1 MSKPFLCHD
10 FKSPRTDMSRRLPGT
25 MKVVP
30 LLFYGVLFISA
41 YFGVRDVL
49 DLKAA
54 EREKQSSIA
63 AKAETD
69 ATKAKVEEDRK
80 VIETDQFRGEAIAK
94 WVEGTRSLQ
103 PATVGISRSVPP
115 EVSINELTFERSA
128 ELPAQVSLTLR
139 MTNGGPSELSKIEE
153 VLRRLRYRSH
163 SPQQQHQGDL
173 LEYHSMLVWQDQ

>member
-1 MSKPFLCHD
+1 MPI
-10 FKSPRTDMSRRLPGT
+10 
-25 MKVVP
+25 
-30 LLFYGVLFISA
+30 LFYGVLATTA
-41 YFGVRDVL
+41 YFGVRDIM

-54 EREKQSSIA
+54 EREKQTSIA

-69 ATKAKVEEDRK
+69 AAKAKIEDERK

-103 PATVGISRSVPP
+103 PATVGIARAVPP
-115 EVSINELTFERSA
+115 EVNINELSFERSA

-139 MTNGGPSELSKIEE
+139 MTNGGPAELSKIED

-163 SPQQQHQGDL
+163 SPQQQHQGEL